1 MASTPGA
8 RSGGIVAQINVTP
21 LVDVLLVLLILF
33 MIVTPMTT
41 RSLDSALPVPAPPS
55 PEASTPPPPS
65 LVLEL
70 DDAGLALNR
79 RPLASLA
86 DLESR
91 LRDVLATRADKT
103 LFVSASGAVG
113 YGAVVE
119 ALDAA
124 RAAGVTRIGL
134 LGSRTGAAEPANGSR
149 RP

>member
-33 MIVTPMTT
+33 MVVTPMTT

-55 PEASTPPPPS
+55 PETSTPPPPS

-91 LRDVLATRADKT
+91 LRDLLATRADKT
-103 LFVSASGAVG
+103 LFVRASGRVA

-134 LGSRTGAAEPANGSR
+134 LGSRPGAD
-149 RP
+149 